1 MKPTTI
7 QQKAKRRK
15 VLRKKMKKEMG
26 TSSSSE
32 DEKKIKYMD
41 SDADADAEPDVLLVE
56 AMEIPQKDYVQT
68 DMKKWIP
75 ANANL
80 LVVSQETLR
89 TVWVRLP
96 TDEEELQ
103 YATKE
108 SEFGRSRSEKSKCSK
123 VRPVLVRNTVLNRFG
138 NIERTYVGMNPVV
151 LQSQVR
157 CFLSSFSFLVRS
169 VQMNMFCPFYL

>member
-15 VLRKKMKKEMG
+15 VLRKKIKKEMR

-41 SDADADAEPDVLLVE
+41 SDAEPDVPLVE
-56 AMEIPQKDYVQT
+56 AMEIIRKDYVQT

-96 TDEEELQ
+96 TNEEELQ

-108 SEFGRSRSEKSKCSK
+108 SELGRNRSEKSKCSK
-123 VRPVLVRNTVLNRFG
+123 VRPVLVHNTVLNRFG

-169 VQMNMFCPFYL
+169 VQIYMFCHFSL